1 MLRNHTLAALH
12 AADQAALFPSL
23 LARHVERGEV
33 LTAQGAEVADVY
45 FPASA
50 YLANIVTFRDG
61 RSAEAFVMGCE
72 GVSGLAA
79 FLAEEPCAWGVEVTA
94 PGEVYQVS
102 AAILRRQVAGSERL
116 RALLVRRAY
125 DYQAQAALAVA
136 CANTHTIP
144 ERLARLILASTAR
157 LEQPDLRVTQE
168 DLARLI
174 GVQRTSVNAAALILR
189 KARAITYS
197 RGVVRVTDRRALRQH
212 ACECVELEEALHRA
226 RPPHATHRSAVLA

>member
-12 AADQAALFPSL
+12 PADQAALFPSL
-23 LARHVERGEV
+23 SARHVGRGEV
-33 LTAQGAEVADVY
+33 LTVQGAEVEDVY

-79 FLAEEPCAWGVEVTA
+79 ILADEPCAWGVEVTA
-94 PGEVYQVS
+94 PGDVYQLS
-102 AAILRRQVAGSERL
+102 AAILRRQVADSERL
-116 RALLVRRAY
+116 RALLIRRAY

-136 CANTHTIP
+136 CANTHTIT
-144 ERLARLILASTAR
+144 ER

-197 RGVVRVTDRRALRQH
+197 RGVIRVTDRRALARN
-212 ACECVELEEALHRA
+212 ACECVELEEALHRP
-226 RPPHATHRSAVLA
+226 RPPHPARRSAVLA